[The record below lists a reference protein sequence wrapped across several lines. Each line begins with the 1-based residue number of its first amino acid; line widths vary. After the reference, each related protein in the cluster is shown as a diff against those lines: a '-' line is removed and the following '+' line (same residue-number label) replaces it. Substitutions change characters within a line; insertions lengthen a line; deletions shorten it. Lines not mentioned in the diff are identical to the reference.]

1 MRFNSNNIY
10 SLLTVCLLSLSA
22 LAASAASGNSNDV
35 MRTTKQERN
44 YINEGNKLY
53 HQQRFA
59 EAEVLY
65 RKALSAQP
73 LSEAAAYNLATT
85 LIRQSG
91 SADPNKGNNPLQ
103 EAEGLLRQIAE
114 SGKNASLIER
124 ACYNLG
130 NLAFNAQQYQASID
144 MYKGALRKNPDN
156 DKAREN
162 LRLAQKKLQEQQNN
176 QNQQNQNQQQNQD
189 QDKKDQNKDQDKKN
203 QDQKD
208 QNQDKQPQQ
217 QDQKKDQQQPPQQSG
232 ISDANAEKILK
243 AMENEEAATRKRI
256 EAQRKKGAQPNR
268 KQPIKPW

>member
-1 MRFNSNNIY
+1 
-10 SLLTVCLLSLSA
+10 
-22 LAASAASGNSNDV
+22 
-35 MRTTKQERN
+35 
-44 YINEGNKLY
+44 
-53 HQQRFA
+53 
-59 EAEVLY
+59 
-65 RKALSAQP
+65 
-73 LSEAAAYNLATT
+73 
-85 LIRQSG
+85 
-91 SADPNKGNNPLQ
+91 
-103 EAEGLLRQIAE
+103 
-114 SGKNASLIER
+114 
-124 ACYNLG
+124 
-130 NLAFNAQQYQASID
+130 

-217 QDQKKDQQQPPQQSG
+217 QDQKKNQQQPPQQSG

>member
-44 YINEGNKLY
+44 YINEGNKRY

-103 EAEGLLRQIAE
+103 EAESLLRQIAE

-162 LRLAQKKLQEQQNN
+162 LCLAQKKLQEQQNN

-189 QDKKDQNKDQDKKN
+189 QDKK
-203 QDQKD
+203 
-208 QNQDKQPQQ
+208 
-217 QDQKKDQQQPPQQSG
+217 
-232 ISDANAEKILK
+232 IRTRTKIK
-243 AMENEEAATRKRI
+243 RIRTRKTRI
-256 EAQRKKGAQPNR
+256 RTSNPSSRIRRRISSSHRSNR
-268 KQPIKPW
+268 A